1 MTSICST
8 RGTRW
13 LAAVLLIT
21 RALLSPAASWLCVCP
36 ADG

>member
-8 RGTRW
+8 LGTRW
-13 LAAVLLIT
+13 PAAVLLIT
-21 RALLSPAASWLCVCP
+21 LALLSPAASWLYVCP